1 MEKLG
6 KGIFGKGFNLK
17 AEVTNGE
24 CPLCDSKTVFVSIYQ
39 NVYRCM
45 NCGGDTEQK
54 VNGVI
59 SYMPLQKVNGVISY
73 MPLSST
79 EIGPTIKME
88 LEPNEPKA

>member
-1 MEKLG
+1 MEKFG

-17 AEVTNGE
+17 AEVTDGN
-24 CPLCDSKTVFVSIYQ
+24 CPLCESKTILVCIYQ

-59 SYMPLQKVNGVISY
+59 SYIPLAMSGF
-73 MPLSST
+73 
-79 EIGPTIKME
+79 GPAPVLQIV
-88 LEPNEPKA
+88 EPNEPKA